1 MDVPMNFGGIKKARL
16 FANIDNLF
24 DKTIVASQHNYGS
37 RPNKP
42 LTFMAGVKFDF

>member
-1 MDVPMNFGGIKKARL
+1 MNFGGIKKARL
-16 FANIDNLF
+16 FAYIDNLF
-24 DKTIVASQHNYGS
+24 DKTIVASQLNYGS